1 MQEKIELIKEA
12 IAKKESVIIAFSGG
26 VDSATLAALAYETL
40 GKRALAITVK
50 SLTFPKRELKSAECT
65 ASEIGISHR
74 VVHFN
79 ELEEPGFAVNTQERC
94 YHCKK
99 GILRILIDI
108 ADKDGFNVILEGTN
122 ASEIMGYRPG
132 HKAIVEAGGRVFTP
146 FTKFGMTKDEVRQ
159 TARKIGLSVADR
171 PSMAC
176 LSTRFP
182 YGQAITRQALK
193 RVGAAEDY
201 LFSLGFTQ
209 IRVRDHSDRSI
220 IARVEVIPSESY
232 KVLQERERIV
242 YRLKQL
248 GFDYVTLDIEG
259 FRSGSMDEVL

>member
-1 MQEKIELIKEA
+1 
-12 IAKKESVIIAFSGG
+12 
-26 VDSATLAALAYETL
+26 
-40 GKRALAITVK
+40 
-50 SLTFPKRELKSAECT
+50 
-65 ASEIGISHR
+65 
-74 VVHFN
+74 
-79 ELEEPGFAVNTQERC
+79 
-94 YHCKK
+94 
-99 GILRILIDI
+99 
-108 ADKDGFNVILEGTN
+108 
-122 ASEIMGYRPG
+122 
-132 HKAIVEAGGRVFTP
+132 
-146 FTKFGMTKDEVRQ
+146 GMTKDEVRQ
-159 TARKIGLSVADR
+159 TARKIGLSVTDR